1 MDKQKKEEE
10 AKLVGQRRI
19 QRKPEVP
26 KANMRDYA
34 KENERM
40 GIKTE
45 VDLLVEGVQK
55 AEAKMKFD
63 KNLMEFSTQDGK
75 KGQADADKGGKNKQK
90 TQLKEQKF
98 LTVQGLLDHPFFIQ
112 INEADISIVID
123 EFEKLQSP
131 AFDE

>member
-45 VDLLVEGVQK
+45 VDLLVEGV
-55 AEAKMKFD
+55 
-63 KNLMEFSTQDGK
+63 
-75 KGQADADKGGKNKQK
+75 
-90 TQLKEQKF
+90 
-98 LTVQGLLDHPFFIQ
+98 
-112 INEADISIVID
+112 
-123 EFEKLQSP
+123 
-131 AFDE
+131 